1 MRDSEVNQLAGST
14 LFRSVPRE
22 TSPLLEWFARARECT
37 KRRQILSLPQ
47 IPLIFM
53 AAEVKFKSILSLIP
67 DNPGVYQFIDSYGV
81 VIYVGKAKN
90 LKKRVTSYFSKN
102 QSGKTIALLR
112 KTSDIRHIV
121 VDNESDAL
129 LLENNLIK
137 KHQPRYNILLKDDKT
152 FPWICVKNEPFPRV
166 FSTRNPVRDGSV
178 YFGPYTSGLMV
189 KTLVSFIR
197 QLYKLR
203 TCSHNLTKQNIDA
216 GKFKVCLEYHL
227 GNCKAPC
234 VGKQQ
239 ESDYQENMDQI
250 KDILK
255 GNISTVLD
263 HLKMTMAKYSG
274 ELRFEEAQSIK
285 EKIEILSRFK
295 SKSTIVSNTI
305 RNVDV
310 FAITQESDNAYVNYL
325 KVNEG
330 AVIQA
335 LTIELKI
342 RAEEEKES
350 ILGFAITEIRQRL
363 QSDSPEIILPFE
375 PDILLD
381 KVKYTVP
388 KAGEKLKLLE
398 LAERN
403 AIYYKLEQKKK
414 RMEHSPQARTGKNL
428 EKLKNDLHMSELPA
442 HIECF
447 DNSNIMGTN
456 PVAACVVFKNARP
469 SKVDYRHFN
478 IKTVSGADDFSS
490 MEEIVYRRYRRI
502 IEENQKL
509 PQLVIIDGGKGQLSS
524 AMKSIDKLGL
534 REKITVI
541 GIAKKLEEIYFP
553 GDSVPIYLDKNSIS
567 LKIIQQLRN
576 EAHRFGINFHRDKR
590 SSQMIKSDL
599 DQIKGIGPKTKEILL
614 KHFESAETIKNA
626 SVEELEN
633 LVGSSKSK
641 VLLDYFRK

>member
-1 MRDSEVNQLAGST
+1 
-14 LFRSVPRE
+14 
-22 TSPLLEWFARARECT
+22 
-37 KRRQILSLPQ
+37 
-47 IPLIFM
+47 M
-53 AAEVKFKSILSLIP
+53 ATEEKYKSILSLIP
-67 DNPGVYQFIDSYGV
+67 DNPGVYQFIDSSGII
-81 VIYVGKAKN
+81 IYVGKAKN
-90 LKKRVTSYFSKN
+90 LKKRVTSYFAKN

-112 KTSDIRHIV
+112 KTFDIRHIV

-152 FPWICVKNEPFPRV
+152 FPWICIKNEPFPRV
-166 FSTRNPVRDGSV
+166 FSTRNPVKDGFA

-189 KTLVSFIR
+189 KTLISFIR
-197 QLYKLR
+197 HLYKLR
-203 TCSHNLTKQNIDA
+203 TCTHSLTESNIGA

-234 VGKQQ
+234 VGKQP
-239 ESDYQENMDQI
+239 ESDYLENIEQI
-250 KDILK
+250 RDILK
-255 GNISTVLD
+255 GNISTVID
-263 HLKMTMAKYSG
+263 HLKEAMAQYSE

-285 EKIEILSRFK
+285 EKIDILARFRSR
-295 SKSTIVSNTI
+295 STVVSNTI
-305 RNVDV
+305 KNVDV

-325 KVNEG
+325 KVVEG

-342 RAEEEKES
+342 RTDEEKES

-363 QSDSPEIILPFE
+363 LSDSPEIILPFK

-381 KVKYTVP
+381 SVKYTVP
-388 KAGEKLKLLE
+388 KAGEKQKLLE

-414 RMEHSPQARTGKNL
+414 RMEHSPQVRTGKNL
-428 EKLKNDLHMSELPA
+428 EKLKNDLHMPDLPV

-456 PVAACVVFKNARP
+456 PVAACVVFRNARP
-469 SKVDYRHFN
+469 SKNEYRHFN
-478 IKTVSGADDFSS
+478 IKTVTGPDDFSS
-490 MEEIVYRRYRRI
+490 MEEIVYRRYRRMLD
-502 IEENQKL
+502 ENQNP
-509 PQLVIIDGGKGQLSS
+509 PQLIIIDGGKGQLSS

-553 GDSVPIYLDKNSIS
+553 GDSIPIYLDKNSIT
-567 LKIIQQLRN
+567 LKIIQNLRN

-590 SSQMIKSDL
+590 SSEMIKSDL

-614 KHFESAETIKNA
+614 KHFESVNKIKSA
-626 SVEELEN
+626 STEELEN
-633 LVGSSKSK
+633 LVGFAKSAI
-641 VLLDYFRK
+641 LSGYFRK

>member
-1 MRDSEVNQLAGST
+1 MTAES
-14 LFRSVPRE
+14 
-22 TSPLLEWFARARECT
+22 
-37 KRRQILSLPQ
+37 KIKSL
-47 IPLIFM
+47 
-53 AAEVKFKSILSLIP
+53 LSLIP
-67 DNPGVYQFIDSYGV
+67 DNPGVYQFFDQAGII
-81 VIYVGKAKN
+81 IYVGKAKN
-90 LKKRVTSYFSKN
+90 LKKRLTSYFSKN

-137 KHQPRYNILLKDDKT
+137 KYQPRYNILLKDDKT
-152 FPWICVKNEPFPRV
+152 FPWICIKNEPFPRI
-166 FSTRNPVRDGSV
+166 FSTRNPVKDGSL

-189 KTLVSFIR
+189 KTLIGFIR

-203 TCSHNLTKQNIDA
+203 TCSLNLTKSNIEA

-234 VGKQQ
+234 VGKQARD
-239 ESDYQENMDQI
+239 EYIEYIDQI

-255 GNISTVLD
+255 GNISTVID
-263 HLKMTMAKYSG
+263 HLKQTMSMYSA
-274 ELRFEEAQSIK
+274 ELRFEDAQSVK
-285 EKIEILSRFK
+285 DKIDILSKFR
-295 SKSTIVSNTI
+295 SKSTVVSNTI
-305 RNVDV
+305 KNVDV
-310 FAITQESDNAYVNYL
+310 FGITQESDNAYVNYL
-325 KVNEG
+325 KVVEG

-335 LTIELKI
+335 LTVDLKI
-342 RAEEEKES
+342 RADEEKEA

-363 QSDSPEIILPFE
+363 LSDSPEIIVPFK

-381 KVKYTVP
+381 RVKYTVP
-388 KAGEKLKLLE
+388 KVGEKQKLLE

-414 RMEHSPQARTGKNL
+414 RMEHSPQVRTGKNL
-428 EKLKNDLHMSELPA
+428 EKLKNDLHMPELPV

-456 PVAACVVFKNARP
+456 PVAACVVFRNARP
-469 SKVDYRHFN
+469 SKSDYRHFN
-478 IKTVSGADDFSS
+478 VKTVTGPDDFTS
-490 MEEIVYRRYRRI
+490 MEEIVYRRYLRMI
-502 IEENQKL
+502 GENQKL

-534 REKITVI
+534 REKVTVI

-590 SSQMIKSDL
+590 SSDMIKSDF
-599 DQIKGIGPKTKEILL
+599 DRIKGIGPKTKEILL
-614 KHFESAETIKNA
+614 KHFDSPEKIKDA
-626 SVEELEN
+626 SIEELEN
-633 LVGSSKSK
+633 LIGSAKTSILSE
-641 VLLDYFRK
+641 YFGK

>member
-1 MRDSEVNQLAGST
+1 MS
-14 LFRSVPRE
+14 
-22 TSPLLEWFARARECT
+22 
-37 KRRQILSLPQ
+37 
-47 IPLIFM
+47 
-53 AAEVKFKSILSLIP
+53 AEAKFKSILSLIP
-67 DNPGVYQFIDSYGV
+67 DNPGIYQFIDSAGV

-102 QSGKTIALLR
+102 QSGKTVALLR

-137 KHQPRYNILLKDDKT
+137 KHQPRYNILLKDDKS

-166 FSTRNPVRDGSV
+166 FSTRNPVRDGSA
-178 YFGPYTSGLMV
+178 YFGPYTSALMV
-189 KTLVSFIR
+189 KTLISFIK

-203 TCSHNLTKQNIDA
+203 TCTHNLTKSNIEA

-234 VGKQQ
+234 VGKQT
-239 ESDYQENMDQI
+239 ESDYLESIDQI
-250 KDILK
+250 RDILK
-255 GNISTVLD
+255 GNISSVID
-263 HLKMTMAKYSG
+263 HLKRTMVKYSE
-274 ELRFEEAQSIK
+274 ELRFEEAQSVK
-285 EKIEILSRFK
+285 EKIDILSRFR
-295 SKSTIVSNTI
+295 SRSIVVSSTI

-310 FAITQESDNAYVNYL
+310 FAFTQESDNAYVNYL
-325 KVNEG
+325 KVVQG

-335 LTIELKI
+335 LTVELKTRI
-342 RAEEEKES
+342 NEEKES

-363 QSDSPEIILPFE
+363 LSDSPEIILPFK

-388 KAGEKLKLLE
+388 KAGEKQKLLE

-414 RMEHSPQARTGKNL
+414 RMEHSPQVRTGKNL
-428 EKLKNDLHMSELPA
+428 EKLKNDLHMPVLPI

-456 PVAACVVFKNARP
+456 PVAACVVFRNARP
-469 SKVDYRHFN
+469 SKNEYRHFN
-478 IKTVSGADDFSS
+478 IKTVTGPDDFSS
-490 MEEIVYRRYRRI
+490 MEEIVYRRYRRMT
-502 IEENQKL
+502 EENQKL

-524 AMKSIDKLGL
+524 AMKSIDKLDL

-576 EAHRFGINFHRDKR
+576 EAHRFGINFHRNKR
-590 SSQMIKSDL
+590 SSEMIKSNL

-614 KHFESAETIKNA
+614 KHFESVDKIKSA
-626 SVEELEN
+626 STEELEN
-633 LVGSSKSK
+633 LVGSSKGAILSG
-641 VLLDYFRK
+641 YFRK